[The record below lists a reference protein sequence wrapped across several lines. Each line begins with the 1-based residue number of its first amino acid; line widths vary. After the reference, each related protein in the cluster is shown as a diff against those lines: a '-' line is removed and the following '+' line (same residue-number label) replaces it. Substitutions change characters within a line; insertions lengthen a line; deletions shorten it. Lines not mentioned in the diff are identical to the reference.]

1 MAAHKPLQIYWPR
14 SPPIDSLWDKG
25 PVWLIGWTH
34 ADQTCCVCHLIPDV
48 PLAVVQAHIVQLA
61 THSLFVDIPVDPPR
75 IIGHLVTSNA
85 LAGAITGP
93 QALDIGPLTLVCDQN
108 GVLTVPSTT
117 TDAEEPHVE
126 LVVFDPSQI
135 NFTFHL
141 SVDPLDLDIASS
153 LATYHP
159 SQTHKTQPYSGTCS
173 PAQSSAS
180 LCTSALPSP
189 LPSDP
194 PTRAHSPT
202 QSEPTELSGPYAYP
216 GSNLAGPRSS
226 VLNSTTS
233 LAFTSRS
240 AATTLS
246 RVIDQINATRTIQGL
261 LIAAMDTPYSSS
273 FATSTVWHSLDRF
286 CNYISYLNYH
296 FPSGAPDSD
305 PIPATAESSEA
316 PDYIRFGA
324 ANLSAPRAPHPSASH
339 APAPTGGSPLTH
351 TESWWS
357 ALSPYLMYYAL
368 LVLRVV
374 SDLLLRVLNF
384 QYRRFMLKRSTAIGQ
399 QIDLRLRQI
408 TNTPWNYIM
417 LRRKYW
423 NDPCRRTALYV
434 NFYNHLWQ
442 IVGDVIIGLLVG
454 QLILAHH
461 HRITHVLHHHL
472 CYYAFTSLESMIE
485 WLMGWPAGMKLNPQ
499 LDEFLGELFLWLI
512 RLWTLLIHPTRAITA
527 AVVELIG
534 QCGILGA
541 SVQVAL
547 LSDYISLMT
556 LHIYWFY
563 AVAARIYH
571 WQLAVLHSL
580 LNLFRGRRINPL
592 RCRIDSCNF
601 ELDQL
606 LLGTILLAL
615 VFFLFPTIAVY
626 YLTFATSRVGII
638 VAQGGLEMILAAL
651 NHFPGFAL
659 TLRLL
664 LPRKFPGGVQIHL
677 CASHAL
683 WTPPSCVARGKH
695 HIVRIWATVWGTPR
709 EQAPAG
715 NHQTATAAPS
725 LSVSGRTSKGRGFFV
740 VPAHTAGA
748 TANRSN
754 RPLPLR
760 HGASGTAYSQS
771 QPTRL
776 SSLRQVWTPL
786 PSVCVRDHSYRHHA
800 YLRIT
805 NYPLPLSGIFFQY
818 FQLWKQLGVQYFSL
832 TIVRCVLTGELIRPV
847 PRLHYNL
854 FPESRPSLQQMWH
867 HLVQERRS
875 HGSSCYS

>member
-1 MAAHKPLQIYWPR
+1 MAAHNPLQIYWPR
-14 SPPIDSLWDKG
+14 SPPIDAQWDKG
-25 PVWLIGWTH
+25 PVWLLGWAH
-34 ADQTCCVCHLIPDV
+34 ANQTYCVCHLMSGM
-48 PLAVVQAHIVQLA
+48 PLALAQTHMAQLA
-61 THSLFVDIPVDPPR
+61 SHSLFTDIPVDPPQ
-75 IIGHLVTSNA
+75 IIGHLVTSNTLPNTVADPHA
-85 LAGAITGP
+85 LG
-93 QALDIGPLTLVCDQN
+93 IGPLTLVCDQD
-108 GVLTVPSTT
+108 GVLTVPSTST
-117 TDAEEPHVE
+117 NKAGEVHVE
-126 LVVFDPSQI
+126 LVVFDPNRI

-141 SVDPLDLDIASS
+141 SVEPLDLDIASS
-153 LATYHP
+153 LATHRP
-159 SQTHKTQPYSGTCS
+159 PQIAKVQPFSGTCS
-173 PAQSSAS
+173 PAQSSS
-180 LCTSALPSP
+180 SRCVSALPSP

-194 PTRAHSPT
+194 PTRAQSPMPLD
-202 QSEPTELSGPYAYP
+202 PTELHGPYASP
-216 GSNLAGPRSS
+216 GSHLAGSRSS

-233 LAFTSRS
+233 LAFSTRS
-240 AATTLS
+240 APTVLS

-261 LIAAMDTPYSSS
+261 LIAAIDTRYHSSVS
-273 FATSTVWHSLDRF
+273 ATSTFWHSLDRF

-296 FPSGAPDSD
+296 FPSVIPEPGPVLAPTTTTVNGTYD
-305 PIPATAESSEA
+305 PV
-316 PDYIRFGA
+316 DYGMA
-324 ANLSAPRAPHPSASH
+324 GLSASTASRPGVLNTL
-339 APAPTGGSPLTH
+339 APAGSALPH

-357 ALSPYLMYYAL
+357 AVSPYLMYYAL
-368 LVLRVV
+368 LVIRVV

-454 QLILAHH
+454 QLILSH
-461 HRITHVLHHHL
+461 HRHITHVIHHHL

-512 RLWTLLIHPTRAITA
+512 RLWTLLIHPTRAITS

-659 TLRLL
+659 SLRLL
-664 LPRKFPGGVQIHL
+664 LPRKFPGGVQLQL
-677 CASHAL
+677 CAPQAFWS
-683 WTPPSCVARGKH
+683 PPSYVA
-695 HIVRIWATVWGTPR
+695 RIWAIVCGTSR
-709 EQAPAG
+709 E
-715 NHQTATAAPS
+715 
-725 LSVSGRTSKGRGFFV
+725 R
-740 VPAHTAGA
+740 
-748 TANRSN
+748 
-754 RPLPLR
+754 
-760 HGASGTAYSQS
+760 
-771 QPTRL
+771 
-776 SSLRQVWTPL
+776 
-786 PSVCVRDHSYRHHA
+786 
-800 YLRIT
+800 
-805 NYPLPLSGIFFQY
+805 
-818 FQLWKQLGVQYFSL
+818 
-832 TIVRCVLTGELIRPV
+832 
-847 PRLHYNL
+847 
-854 FPESRPSLQQMWH
+854 
-867 HLVQERRS
+867 
-875 HGSSCYS
+875 